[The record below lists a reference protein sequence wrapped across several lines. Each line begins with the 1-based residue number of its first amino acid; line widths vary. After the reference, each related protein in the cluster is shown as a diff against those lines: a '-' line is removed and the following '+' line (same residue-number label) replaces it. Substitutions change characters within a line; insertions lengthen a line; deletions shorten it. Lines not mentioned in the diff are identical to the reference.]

1 MAPWLT
7 EGDERRIAV
16 VGNAGGGKSTL
27 ARRIAVSQGIPYVE
41 VDRLLWQKNW
51 EPADPACYALAHDQ
65 AIDAPSWVI
74 DGLGRRESIPKR
86 LARST
91 GIILVDL
98 PLWIHF
104 WLAAERQIAWSQ
116 GHIKH
121 APAGAA
127 TAPPTEALFRTIWE
141 VDQTWMSDLRQ
152 QIAQVETE
160 VGKTVL
166 RISTLDQLNALTNGF
181 PLPNG

>member
-16 VGNAGGGKSTL
+16 IGNAGGGKSTL
-27 ARRIAVSQGIPYVE
+27 ARRIAVSQGVPYVE
-41 VDRLLWQKNW
+41 ADRLLWRQNW
-51 EPADPACYALAHDQ
+51 KLADPACYALAHDQ

-74 DGLGRRESIPKR
+74 DGLGRKESIPKR

-91 GIILVDL
+91 DIILVDL
-98 PLWIHF
+98 PLWVHF

-116 GHIKH
+116 GHIEH
-121 APAGAA
+121 APAGAK

-141 VDQTWMSDLRQ
+141 VDQTWMPDLRQ
-152 QIAQVETE
+152 QIAQVEAE
-160 VGKTVL
+160 AGKTVL
-166 RISTLDQLNALTNGF
+166 RISTLDQLNALTNEF